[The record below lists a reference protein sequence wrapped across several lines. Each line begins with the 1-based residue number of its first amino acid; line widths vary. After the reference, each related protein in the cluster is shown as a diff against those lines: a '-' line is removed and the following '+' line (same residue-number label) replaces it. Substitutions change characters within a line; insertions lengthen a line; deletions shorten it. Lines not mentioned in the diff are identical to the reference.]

1 MINEV
6 ELIGRLG
13 ATPEIKEKVAK
24 IRLCT
29 TESRKLDSGEWESIP
44 TWHSVKGFGD
54 LIERMTVLN
63 KGDLIR
69 VKGSIHYNEFEGK
82 WYTDIKARK
91 INILKRQ
98 GEESAAPT
106 APEQADKAPV
116 YESSDV
122 NDDLP
127 F

>member
-1 MINEV
+1 MINKV

-13 ATPEIKEKVAK
+13 ATPEIKDKVAK

-29 TESRKLDSGEWESIP
+29 TESRKLESGEWESTP

-54 LIERMTVLN
+54 LIDRMSILN

-69 VKGSIHYNEFEGK
+69 VEGSIQYNEYEGK

-98 GEESAAPT
+98 GEESAAP
-106 APEQADKAPV
+106 EQAAKAPV
-116 YESSDV
+116 YESNDV